1 MTTSK
6 ASKKRKGCW
15 VCGQRF
21 IRDHSLPT
29 AERNTCRSCWSGRR
43 VLDGVHR
50 PDELYYL
57 IVDGSFVTQ
66 SGQRDVNQPGFGGAG
81 LVLVDTNGAVIA
93 HEMCGFAAQ
102 HSGDA
107 EFQAIVRGARW
118 MPEVSIYTDSKSHAE
133 RARGE
138 LWRDVQFLPIRRYP
152 GYELAHDLS
161 VKGRLRFMEQ
171 FKVADEQH
179 GQGSDSGR
187 DQDTEPSVQVLQLQ
201 RSVPGLPE
209 G

>member
-29 AERNTCRSCWSGRR
+29 AERNTCRPCWCGRV
-43 VLDGVHR
+43 VLDGKWQ
-50 PDELYYL
+50 PEELFHL

-66 SGQRDVNQPGFGGAG
+66 SGQRDVSEPGYGGAG
-81 LVLVDTNGAVIA
+81 LVLLDAGGLVLAQQS
-93 HEMCGFAAQ
+93 CGFAAQ
-102 HSGDA
+102 HSADA

-118 MPEVSIYTDSKSHAE
+118 MPLVSIYTDSQSHAA

-138 LWRDVQFLPIRRYP
+138 LSRDVQFLPIRRYP
-152 GYELAHDLS
+152 CYQLAHDLS
-161 VKGRLRFMEQ
+161 VQGRLRFMEQ
-171 FKVADEQH
+171 LITSEQADEP
-179 GQGSDSGR
+179 R
-187 DQDTEPSVQVLQLQ
+187 
-201 RSVPGLPE
+201 PGTP
-209 G
+209 